1 MTTDQPKSPKRPR
14 PQPIRSGIRAGLGNK
29 VWTDDWLAPK

>member
-1 MTTDQPKSPKRPR
+1 MTANQQKPPKSPR

-29 VWTDDWLAPK
+29 LWDDDWLAPK